1 MSTTHNNAT
10 KCGTLTGYNHHQR
23 YGTMCPAC
31 KAAKARYDAARYLR
45 RKARG
50 ETTARRLPV
59 TLQDVA
65 NLIRQRQSI
74 EKRLNVAPD
83 VAHVLREAARRNGY
97 L

>member
-1 MSTTHNNAT
+1 MSN
-10 KCGTLTGYNHHQR
+10 KPCGTIAAYTRHQTD
-23 YGTMCPAC
+23 GTEPCPAC

-74 EKRLNVAPD
+74 EKRLNVASD
-83 VAHVLREAARRNGY
+83 VAHALREAARRNGY